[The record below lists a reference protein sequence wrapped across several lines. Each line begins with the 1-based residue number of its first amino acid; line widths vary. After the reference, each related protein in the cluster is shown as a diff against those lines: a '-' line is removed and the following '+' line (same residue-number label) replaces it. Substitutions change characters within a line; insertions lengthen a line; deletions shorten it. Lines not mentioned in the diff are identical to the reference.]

1 MAEGTTEGTSEG
13 ATGDLARAN
22 ELHRTAL
29 VVEAHRDCY
38 EQIYWLNMGEDN
50 PVRDRL
56 ATRLRAGG
64 VDIVVYSV
72 GGDSIAHTNGRD
84 RKLLATVENMVA
96 LRDARAG
103 MDPPSTLV
111 RNRSDIPES
120 PDGVIRFLLHLEGG
134 TPLEGS
140 AQALEALF
148 ELGLRS
154 MQPTWN
160 LRNELGDGVRERET
174 SGGLTRFGVQVVT
187 RMQELGMLVDLAH
200 MAESTFWHT
209 LAVTEGPVVVSH
221 ANSRAVYDHPRN
233 LSDEQVAAIAERDG
247 VVGVHTLP
255 TFTGAGS
262 PTVGHLLD
270 HVAHLVKVA
279 GIEHVAFGG
288 DFVAC
293 DGPRPAREALFHDP
307 RKPPPTL
314 AGLSEAHEMANFT
327 AGLLSRGFD
336 EAQATAI
343 LGGNYAR
350 VLRQVLP
357 AG

>member
-1 MAEGTTEGTSEG
+1 MGDRTER
-13 ATGDLARAN
+13 AARIN
-22 ELHRTAL
+22 RENL

-38 EQIYWLNMGEDN
+38 EQIYWLNMGEQN

-56 ATRLRAGG
+56 GARLAAGG
-64 VDIVVYSV
+64 VDVVVYSV

-84 RKLLATVENMVA
+84 RKLLATVENIVN

-103 MDPPSTLV
+103 MDPPATLV
-111 RNRSDIPES
+111 RTRADLPDS
-120 PDGVIRFLLHLEGG
+120 PDGVLRFLLHLEGG

-140 AQALEALF
+140 PQALEALF

-160 LRNELGDGVRERET
+160 LRNELGDGVAERDT
-174 SGGLTRFGVQVVT
+174 SGRLSRFGVQVVG

-209 LAVTEGPVVVSH
+209 LEVTEGPVVVSH
-221 ANSRAVYDHPRN
+221 ANARAVHDHPRN
-233 LSDEQVAAIAERDG
+233 VSDTQVAAIAERGG
-247 VVGVHTLP
+247 VIGVHTLP
-255 TFTGAGS
+255 TFAGGN
-262 PTVGHLLD
+262 TVGHLLD

-279 GIEHVAFGG
+279 GVEHVAFGG

-314 AGLSEAHEMANFT
+314 DGLTEAHELAAFT

-336 EAQATAI
+336 EAQAAAI

-357 AG
+357 EVLPAA